1 MEELFLTVLNMSL
14 TASYVITAI
23 MVARLFLKKAPKVI
37 SYILWAAAG
46 FRLAVPFSFESVFS
60 MIPFQAQP
68 IPQTATLGESVS
80 LGSAAGAA
88 LRAVGDV
95 ANGGLGTV
103 TVYLGKTADG
113 YPITTQAYHSE
124 VWLMFGSY
132 LWLIGITAL
141 LIYSVVSIVLL
152 KRRLS
157 GALLFENNIYEA
169 ANLKTPFVLGFFRP
183 KIYLPSGLSAE
194 ERSYIILHEQ
204 THIKRFDHVV
214 KFAAFLILCVHW
226 FNPLVWFAFM
236 MMSTDMELSC
246 DERVLKDMGTE
257 VKKPYAASLL
267 SLATEKRIL
276 NGSPLAFGE
285 GNVKGRIKNVLNF
298 KKPAPWIIIAAI
310 VFVAVLSIG
319 FTTNKAN
326 DGIGDYDFYNFSVN
340 GFMLGVDTK
349 EIDTS
354 SLIPTEPLNVKD
366 GYEFNYE
373 EVRYSADENTGRL
386 RKMLVHVLDGA
397 DIPSVIVHK
406 GEDAVDIPHELNTI
420 EQVTEVL
427 GQGKSG
433 WQDREQRLRYMEYRQ
448 QEGRLSA
455 TVRFVYTDGESD
467 GITHRLVW
475 VIAESSLPY
484 PSPVEVMTAEP
495 LIFSSADTDLIQL
508 GTIAFDTYM
517 TFRMNEKTPIEE
529 RIASYTL
536 NDISVLAGDINEFCV
551 SLNYDFTTDNDEFIS
566 PGHGAKGKG
575 IWPNNYMEVR
585 IKYAYED
592 VFSIKSI
599 GTGGGGQGLEPY
611 VPQQTTLEP
620 TSPELSPGQSVGVDM
635 VQLDYASDDI
645 VIFHDYFGLFVYDQ
659 NTLEIMRSLDLN
671 PIGCAATQG
680 DDYCEVLVSADGNTV
695 QLHPMSSDNMYVYTV
710 SDNTLLETTYQPMEE
725 RFSSFVPIEDVLDSS
740 EIGNY
745 SHHAVKFDTYGYGYL
760 YTTDGTI
767 GELTYVRDDMMY
779 RLFGIREN

>member
-1 MEELFLTVLNMSL
+1 MEELFLTILNMSL
-14 TASYVITAI
+14 TASYVITVI

-132 LWLIGITAL
+132 LWLIGIAAL

-246 DERVLKDMGTE
+246 DERVLKEMGNE

-285 GNVKGRIKNVLNF
+285 ANVKGRIKNVLNF
-298 KKPAPWIIIAAI
+298 KKPAPWVIIAAI

-386 RKMLVHVLDGA
+386 RKMFVHVLDGA

-427 GQGKSG
+427 GQGKNG

-448 QEGRLSA
+448 KEGRLSA
-455 TVRFVYTDGESD
+455 TVRFVYTDGESG
-467 GITHRLVW
+467 GIAHRLVW

-484 PSPVEVMTAEP
+484 PYPYPAEQQFKDLRPMIKVGDILYLDTNKEVS
-495 LIFSSADTDLIQL
+495 ID
-508 GTIAFDTYM
+508 
-517 TFRMNEKTPIEE
+517 
-529 RIASYTL
+529 
-536 NDISVLAGDINEFCV
+536 AGDLDIIGKVVSSVAQHEKPTENGQTNFGLIGSEYAYYDDGLVVLLQNKWIFFEKDTESTENTTDTPLREAV
-551 SLNYDFTTDNDEFIS
+551 SLQ
-566 PGHGAKGKG
+566 
-575 IWPNNYMEVR
+575 V
-585 IKYAYED
+585 
-592 VFSIKSI
+592 
-599 GTGGGGQGLEPY
+599 
-611 VPQQTTLEP
+611 
-620 TSPELSPGQSVGVDM
+620 TSPKLSTGQSVGVDM

-695 QLHPMSSDNMYVYTV
+695 QLHPMSSEKMYIYTV
-710 SDNTLLETTYQPMEE
+710 SDNALLETTYQPMEE
-725 RFSSFVPIEDVLDSS
+725 RFNSFVPIEDVLDSS

-760 YTTDGTI
+760 HTTDGTI
-767 GELTYVRDDMMY
+767 GELVYVRGDMLY
-779 RLFGIREN
+779 RMFGIKEN